1 MELKSEEI
9 KNSHQ
14 RCLHADTEIAVMTA
28 GNEWLIVHDAS
39 EGKTRG

>member
-28 GNEWLIVHDAS
+28 GDEWLIVHDAS